1 MESTKQIR
9 PIRPIRGQKSNPPPS
24 LQGGAGGRHP
34 FREGSGVGFPLTKRE
49 ARLTKRACERLTKCE
64 ARLTHKKGVP
74 SVSSVSSVSFRFWT
88 KKSPVFGPNRNKTG
102 VSSVSAVPSVPHQ
115 RGPLTKRE
123 ARLTKRA
130 CERLTKCEAR
140 LTHKKGVS
148 GFQVQDTHNASY
160 FTNMTWIGL
169 NLSGWNVTRLFHLRC
184 FEL

>member
-1 MESTKQIR
+1 MESKKQIR
-9 PIRPIRGQKSNPPPS
+9 SIRPIRGQKNK
-24 LQGGAGGRHP
+24 R
-34 FREGSGVGFPLTKRE
+34 LTERE
-49 ARLTKRACERLTKCE
+49 ARLTLKI
-64 ARLTHKKGVP
+64 G
-74 SVSSVSSVSFRFWT
+74 VSSVSGVSGVSFRFWT
-88 KKSPVFGPNRNKTG
+88 KKTPVFGPNRNKTGVSG

-130 CERLTKCEAR
+130 CERLTKCDAR
-140 LTHKKGVS
+140 LTHKKSVS
-148 GFQVQDTHNASY
+148 GFQVQDMHNASY